1 MEKRRL
7 IMLKGKI
14 ALITGAAQGIGKG
27 IALEYAKQGATVAFT
42 VRKID
47 ERSESLVNEIAA
59 MGGTAKAYAADAAC
73 FTSASEVIAEVM
85 KDFGRI
91 DILVNNAGITK
102 DGLLMRMTEEQWD
115 MVINTNLK
123 SAFNYIHAVTPIMMK
138 QRMGSIINMTSIVG
152 ISGNAGQANYAA
164 SKAGMIGLTKSV
176 EKELGSRGVRVNAIA
191 PGFIATDMTGVLNE
205 DLKKQL
211 ILNIPLRREGKVED
225 VANVAVFLAS
235 DMASYVTGQ
244 VISCCGGLNI

>member
-1 MEKRRL
+1 
-7 IMLKGKI
+7 MLKGKI

-42 VRKID
+42 VRKLD
-47 ERSESLVNEIAA
+47 ERSEALVNEIAT
-59 MGGTAKAYAADAAC
+59 MGGTAKAYAADASN
-73 FTSASEVIAEVM
+73 FTSAAEVIAEIM

-123 SAFNYIHAVTPIMMK
+123 SAFNYIHAITPIMMK
-138 QRMGSIINMTSIVG
+138 QRAGSIINMTSIVG
-152 ISGNAGQANYAA
+152 ITGNAGQANYAA

-176 EKELGSRGVRVNAIA
+176 AKELGSRGVRVNAIA
-191 PGFIATDMTGVLNE
+191 PGFIATEMTGALNE
-205 DLKKQL
+205 ETKKQWL
-211 ILNIPLRREGKVED
+211 LDIPLRREGKVED
-225 VANVAVFLAS
+225 VANVAVFLGS
-235 DMASYVTGQ
+235 DMSSYVTGQ

>member
-42 VRKID
+42 VRKHD
-47 ERSESLVNEIAA
+47 ERSESLVNEITA
-59 MGGTAKAYAADAAC
+59 MGGTAKAYASDAAS
-73 FTSASEVIAEVM
+73 FSSASEVVAEVM

-123 SAFNYIHAVTPIMMK
+123 SAFNYIHAITPIMMK

-176 EKELGSRGVRVNAIA
+176 AKELGSRGVRVNAIA
-191 PGFIATDMTGVLNE
+191 PGFIATEMTGVLNE
-205 DLKKQL
+205 DTKKQWL
-211 ILNIPLRREGKVED
+211 LNIPLRREGKVED
-225 VANVAVFLAS
+225 VAKVAVFLAS

>member
-1 MEKRRL
+1 
-7 IMLKGKI
+7 MLKGKI

-42 VRKID
+42 VRKHD
-47 ERSESLVNEIAA
+47 ERSESLVNEITA
-59 MGGTAKAYAADAAC
+59 MGGTAKAYASDAAS
-73 FTSASEVIAEVM
+73 FSSASEVVAEVM

-123 SAFNYIHAVTPIMMK
+123 SAFNYIHAITPIMMK
-138 QRMGSIINMTSIVG
+138 QRSGSIINMTSIVG

-176 EKELGSRGVRVNAIA
+176 AKELGSRGVRVNAIA
-191 PGFIATDMTGVLNE
+191 PGFIATEMTGVLNE
-205 DLKKQL
+205 DTKKQWL
-211 ILNIPLRREGKVED
+211 LNIPLRREGKVED
-225 VANVAVFLAS
+225 VAGVAVFLAS
-235 DMASYVTGQ
+235 DLASYVSGQ
-244 VISCCGGLNI
+244 VINCCGGLNM

>member
-1 MEKRRL
+1 
-7 IMLKGKI
+7 MLKGKI

-59 MGGTAKAYAADAAC
+59 MGGTAKAYPADAAN
-73 FTSASEVIAEVM
+73 FSSAAEVIAEVM

-176 EKELGSRGVRVNAIA
+176 AKELGSRGVRVNAIA
-191 PGFIATDMTGVLNE
+191 PGFIATEMTGVLNE
-205 DLKKQL
+205 DTKKQW

-225 VANVAVFLAS
+225 VANVAVFLGS

>member
-1 MEKRRL
+1 
-7 IMLKGKI
+7 MLKEKI

-42 VRKID
+42 VRKFD
-47 ERSESLVNEIAA
+47 ERSESLVNEITA
-59 MGGTAKAYAADAAC
+59 MGGTAKAYASDAAS
-73 FTSASEVIAEVM
+73 FTSAAEVIAEVM

-138 QRMGSIINMTSIVG
+138 QRAGSIINMTSIVG
-152 ISGNAGQANYAA
+152 ISGNAGQANYSA

-176 EKELGSRGVRVNAIA
+176 AKELGSRGVRVNAIA
-191 PGFIATDMTGVLNE
+191 PGFIATEMTGVLNE
-205 DLKKQL
+205 DTKKQWL
-211 ILNIPLRREGKVED
+211 LNIPLRREGKAED
-225 VANVAVFLAS
+225 VANVAVFLGS

-244 VISCCGGLNI
+244 VINCCGGLNM

>member
-42 VRKID
+42 VRKHD
-47 ERSESLVNEIAA
+47 ERSESLVNEIAV

-115 MVINTNLK
+115 AVINTNLK
-123 SAFNYIHAVTPIMMK
+123 SASNYIHAITPIMMR
-138 QRMGSIINMTSIVG
+138 QRSGSIINMTSVVG

-176 EKELGSRGVRVNAIA
+176 AKELGSRGVRVNAIA

-205 DLKKQL
+205 DLKKQW

>member
-1 MEKRRL
+1 
-7 IMLKGKI
+7 MLKGKI

-27 IALEYAKQGATVAFT
+27 IALEYAKKGATVAFT
-42 VRKID
+42 VRKHD

-115 MVINTNLK
+115 AVINTNLK
-123 SAFNYIHAVTPIMMK
+123 SAFNYVHAITPIMMR
-138 QRMGSIINMTSIVG
+138 QRSGSIINMTSVVG

-176 EKELGSRGVRVNAIA
+176 AKELGSRGVRANAIA

>member
-1 MEKRRL
+1 
-7 IMLKGKI
+7 MLKGKI

-42 VRKID
+42 VRKLD
-47 ERSESLVNEIAA
+47 ERSEALVNEIATI
-59 MGGTAKAYAADAAC
+59 GGTAKAYAADASN
-73 FTSASEVIAEVM
+73 FTSAAEVIAEIM

-123 SAFNYIHAVTPIMMK
+123 SAFNYIHAITPIMMK
-138 QRMGSIINMTSIVG
+138 QRAGSIINMTSIVG
-152 ISGNAGQANYAA
+152 ITGNAGQANYAA

-176 EKELGSRGVRVNAIA
+176 AKELGSRGVRVNAIA
-191 PGFIATDMTGVLNE
+191 PGFIATEMTGALNE
-205 DLKKQL
+205 ETKKQWL
-211 ILNIPLRREGKVED
+211 LDIPLRREGKVED
-225 VANVAVFLAS
+225 VANVAVFLGS
-235 DMASYVTGQ
+235 DMSSYVTGQ

>member
-42 VRKID
+42 VRKHD
-47 ERSESLVNEIAA
+47 ERSESLVNEIAV

-115 MVINTNLK
+115 AVINTNLK
-123 SAFNYIHAVTPIMMK
+123 SAFNYVHAITPIMMR
-138 QRMGSIINMTSIVG
+138 QRSGSIINMTSVVG

-176 EKELGSRGVRVNAIA
+176 AKELGSRGVRVNAIA

-205 DLKKQL
+205 DLKKQW

>member
-1 MEKRRL
+1 
-7 IMLKGKI
+7 MLKGKI

-42 VRKID
+42 VRKYD
-47 ERSESLVNEIAA
+47 ERSESLVNEITA
-59 MGGTAKAYAADAAC
+59 MGGTAKAYASDAAS
-73 FTSASEVIAEVM
+73 FSSASEVVAEVM

-123 SAFNYIHAVTPIMMK
+123 SAFNYIHAFTPIMMK
-138 QRMGSIINMTSIVG
+138 QRSGSIINMTSIVG

-176 EKELGSRGVRVNAIA
+176 AKELGSRGVRVNAIA
-191 PGFIATDMTGVLNE
+191 PGFIATEMTGVLNE
-205 DLKKQL
+205 DTKKQWL
-211 ILNIPLRREGKVED
+211 LNIPLRREGKVED
-225 VANVAVFLAS
+225 VAGVAVFLAS
-235 DMASYVTGQ
+235 DLASYVSGQ
-244 VISCCGGLNI
+244 VINCCGGLNM

>member
-1 MEKRRL
+1 
-7 IMLKGKI
+7 MLKEKI

-42 VRKID
+42 VRKLD
-47 ERSESLVNEIAA
+47 ERSESLINEITA
-59 MGGTAKAYAADAAC
+59 MGGTAKAYASDAAS
-73 FTSASEVIAEVM
+73 FSSAAEVVEEVM

-123 SAFNYIHAVTPIMMK
+123 SAFNYIHAITPIMMK

-176 EKELGSRGVRVNAIA
+176 AKELGGRGIRVNAIA
-191 PGFIATDMTGVLNE
+191 PGFIATEMTGVLNE
-205 DLKKQL
+205 DTKKQW
-211 ILNIPLRREGKVED
+211 ILNIPLHREGKVED
-225 VANVAVFLAS
+225 VAGVAVFLAS
-235 DMASYVTGQ
+235 DLASYVSGQ
-244 VISCCGGLNI
+244 VINCCGGLNM

>member
-1 MEKRRL
+1 
-7 IMLKGKI
+7 MLKGKI

-27 IALEYAKQGATVAFT
+27 IALEYAKKGATVAFT
-42 VRKID
+42 VRKHD

-115 MVINTNLK
+115 AVINTNLK
-123 SAFNYIHAVTPIMMK
+123 SAFNYVHAITPIMMR
-138 QRMGSIINMTSIVG
+138 QRSGSIINMTSVVG
-152 ISGNAGQANYAA
+152 INGNAGQANYAA

-176 EKELGSRGVRVNAIA
+176 AKELGSRGVRVNAIA

>member
-1 MEKRRL
+1 
-7 IMLKGKI
+7 MLKGKI

-42 VRKID
+42 VRKFD
-47 ERSESLVNEIAA
+47 ERSESLVNEITA
-59 MGGTAKAYAADAAC
+59 MGGTAKAYASDAAS
-73 FTSASEVIAEVM
+73 FSSASEVVAEVM

-138 QRMGSIINMTSIVG
+138 QRAGSIINMTSIVG
-152 ISGNAGQANYAA
+152 ISGNAGQANYSA

-176 EKELGSRGVRVNAIA
+176 AKELGSRGVRVNAIA
-191 PGFIATDMTGVLNE
+191 PGFIATEMTGVLNE
-205 DLKKQL
+205 DTKKQWL
-211 ILNIPLRREGKVED
+211 LNIPLRREGKAED
-225 VANVAVFLAS
+225 VANVAVFLGS

-244 VISCCGGLNI
+244 VINCCGGLNM

>member
-1 MEKRRL
+1 
-7 IMLKGKI
+7 MLKGKI

-42 VRKID
+42 VRKFD

-59 MGGTAKAYAADAAC
+59 MGGTAKAYASDAAS
-73 FTSASEVIAEVM
+73 FTSAAEVIAEVM

-91 DILVNNAGITK
+91 DVLVNNAGITK

-138 QRMGSIINMTSIVG
+138 QRAGSIINMTSIVG
-152 ISGNAGQANYAA
+152 ISGNAGQANYSA

-176 EKELGSRGVRVNAIA
+176 AKELGSRGVRVNAIA
-191 PGFIATDMTGVLNE
+191 PGFIATEMPGVLNE
-205 DLKKQL
+205 DTKKQWL
-211 ILNIPLRREGKVED
+211 LNIPLRREGKAED
-225 VANVAVFLAS
+225 VANVAVFLGS

-244 VISCCGGLNI
+244 VINCCGGLNM

>member
-27 IALEYAKQGATVAFT
+27 IALEFAKQGATVAFT
-42 VRKID
+42 VRKLD
-47 ERSESLVNEIAA
+47 ERSESLVNEITA
-59 MGGTAKAYAADAAC
+59 MGGTAKAYASDAAS
-73 FTSASEVIAEVM
+73 FSSAAEVIAEVM

-91 DILVNNAGITK
+91 DVLVNNAGITK

-123 SAFNYIHAVTPIMMK
+123 SAFNYIHAITPVMMK
-138 QRMGSIINMTSIVG
+138 QRGGSIINMTSIVG

-176 EKELGSRGVRVNAIA
+176 AKELGSRGVRVNAIA
-191 PGFIATDMTGVLNE
+191 PGFIATEMTGVLNE
-205 DLKKQL
+205 DLKKQWL
-211 ILNIPLRREGKVED
+211 LNIPLRREGKTED
-225 VANVAVFLAS
+225 VAKVAVFLGS

-244 VISCCGGLNI
+244 VINCCGGLNM